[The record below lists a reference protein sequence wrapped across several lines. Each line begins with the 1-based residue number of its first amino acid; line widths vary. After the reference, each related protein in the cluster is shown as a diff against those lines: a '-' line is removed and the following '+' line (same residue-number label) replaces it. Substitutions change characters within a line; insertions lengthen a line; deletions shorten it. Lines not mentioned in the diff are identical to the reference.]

1 MYTFINALRKILF
14 VVAFLGAAGNSMG
27 AGFYISEVGTPGSLG
42 TAGAANPT
50 NTFGADSAWTNPA
63 GMTGLDEE
71 TIYSGIQ
78 VVAPKVEFDVKSA
91 EFVASG
97 RSLAGD
103 GGGNAG
109 VVAPVP
115 SFFYVKP
122 ISDRIRLGL
131 STVAPIGGGL
141 DFGSNFVGRYAIK
154 EVSMSALGITPSV
167 GYKVNEN
174 LSIGAGV
181 SFLYTVLDQEIA
193 LRQPGESDGLV
204 KFEEFDDWGYQG
216 ILSLTYKL
224 SDRALFGAV
233 YRTEANVDLEGDI
246 NVENVLLP
254 QDIKKSASLS
264 WDNPQWLD
272 LGLRYNVND
281 RSMLFLSAGWQEW
294 SAFSENAFALSDVQ
308 VVTLD
313 RNWDDTWYTGI
324 ALAHGIDDS
333 TVVSLGISYESSP
346 VDDENRTFDF
356 PVDEMW
362 KLSASYGWESGK
374 FGFGLGATLYLL
386 GDAPIDQTSQG
397 VRVAGEFDTNAILF
411 AGGTLS
417 YKF

>member
-1 MYTFINALRKILF
+1 MYTFAGALNKILF
-14 VVAFLGAAGNSMG
+14 AVAFLGVAGNSMA
-27 AGFYISEVGTPGSLG
+27 AGSYISEVGTPGSLG

-71 TIYSGIQ
+71 TIYSGLQ
-78 VVAPKVEFDVKSA
+78 VVVPKVEFDVKSA

-103 GGGNAG
+103 SGGNAG

-122 ISDRIRLGL
+122 ISERTRLGF
-131 STVAPIGGGL
+131 SMAAPIGGGL
-141 DFGSNFVGRYAIK
+141 DFGSNFVGRYAIQ
-154 EVSMSALGITPSV
+154 EVSLSAVGITPSV
-167 GYKVNEN
+167 GFKVNEN

-181 SFLYTVLDQEIA
+181 TFLYTALEQEIA
-193 LRQPGESDGLV
+193 LRQPGESDGVV
-204 KFEEFDDWGYQG
+204 KFEEFNDWGYQG

-224 SDRALFGAV
+224 SDSVLFGAV
-233 YRTEANVDLEGDI
+233 YRTKADIDLEGDI
-246 NVENVLLP
+246 RVENVLLP

-272 LGLRYNVND
+272 LGLRYRVND
-281 RSMLFLSAGWQEW
+281 RSMLFLSAGWQDW
-294 SAFSENAFALSDVQ
+294 SNFSENVFALSDGQ
-308 VVTLD
+308 VETLD
-313 RNWDDTWYTGI
+313 RNWDDTWYVGI
-324 ALAHGIDDS
+324 GFAHGLGDS
-333 TVVSLGISYESSP
+333 AVSVGISYESSP
-346 VDDENRTFDF
+346 VDDENRTFDL
-356 PVDEMW
+356 PVDEML
-362 KLSASYGWESGK
+362 KLSTSYSWKRGN
-374 FGFGLGATLYLL
+374 FGFGLGATLYLV

-397 VRVAGEFDTNAILF
+397 VRVVGDFDSNVIMF